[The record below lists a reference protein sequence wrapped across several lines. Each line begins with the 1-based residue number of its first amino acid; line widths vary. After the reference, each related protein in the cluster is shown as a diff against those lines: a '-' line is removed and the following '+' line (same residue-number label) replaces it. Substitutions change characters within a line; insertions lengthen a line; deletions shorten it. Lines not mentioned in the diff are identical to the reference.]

1 LTFDIEES
9 SSKTVS
15 RFQVDL
21 KQNRLRSTKLVVEV
35 SKIVSTRLR
44 SLKSTRVDLNRLTP
58 RSNLD
63 DITVSSVAV
72 SFCII
77 IAFC

>member
-9 SSKTVS
+9 NSKTVS

-21 KQNRLRSTKLVVEV
+21 KQNRLRSTKLVVD
-35 SKIVSTRLR
+35 STRLG